1 MGSVS
6 HPPHFDGD
14 NYAAW
19 KAKMKSFLWALDD
32 RVWLAV
38 EEGWEPPTVEETKG
52 EGQSSVTISMLKP
65 RKVWSEDE
73 RNSSTFNQRALNALF
88 TAVSPEQ
95 FNYISK
101 CSTAKEAWD
110 ILEVTH
116 EGNSTVK
123 ESKLQNLITQFENI
137 KMLDDESF
145 SDFYAKLSVIVN
157 GCHNLGDSIPE
168 HRVVKKI
175 LRSLPSRF
183 HAKRTAIEESKDL
196 NIYKLEQLIG
206 SLQTYES
213 DFTEV
218 KKGKNVAF
226 KVNNEKVNEDS
237 FENLTQDE
245 FALLTKQARK
255 FLKLR
260 SSRGRENRNNFDS
273 NSKVPR
279 SRDFS
284 HGNSSKFVKL
294 GEKKSSNDRD
304 KCFECQGYGHHAHE
318 CANTLKKL
326 KDEKNKALT
335 STWSDS
341 DSEKDTESEDD
352 KEVVAFFGT
361 FDGYETDDSEV
372 EEPDSVEVLQK
383 YTALYDITMKVKK
396 ENEELKNKLVQLE
409 SEKNEAEI
417 EHQSQMEHA
426 EKLRESMLEK
436 LHMLA
441 SDNKGLENELSNI
454 KKKVEEFSI
463 GSSKID
469 KMLSY
474 GKISGDKSGLG
485 FDITGSSSTSVTK
498 FVKALQEPSM
508 KVSSDEPFGN
518 SCITTK
524 ESNFVRNFVGP
535 KKFIRSKNFIPIC
548 HFCEKIGH
556 IRPRCYKLQKE
567 NKTKTSWISEKSN
580 LKGRFVA
587 HPKGMNRISKIMPNF
602 LTPNLKQV
610 WRRKKTQICLLDKV
624 SPSSEEDNFT
634 CLVAF
639 TALSSCQ
646 SDTWYLDS
654 GCSRHMTG
662 DKRWFTSF
670 TEDCKNGAVTFG
682 DGKRA
687 RIVGKGEIKT
697 LGIPCLKNVM
707 LVDGLKANLIS
718 ISQIC
723 DDDDAEVLFNK
734 LKCSV
739 KVAKEVDSFEGKRSK
754 DNCYCV
760 NANELHVSDICNKA
774 TDDILDLWH
783 KRLGHMNCKDLIKL
797 SKKEYVRGLP
807 MLTGELGICG
817 ECQVG
822 KQTKSAHKSTNYI
835 STSRPLELMHMDLVG
850 PVQTESIGGKKYILV
865 LVDDFSR
872 FTWVAFLREK
882 SDAFTAFFGLLN
894 KIQNDRVNSNDRV
907 VKLRTDHGTE
917 FENISFSKFCDEKGI
932 DHNFSAPIT
941 PQQNG
946 VVERKNRVL
955 LDMSR
960 VMLTS
965 ARLAKHFWAEAV
977 STACYTANRVY
988 LRPGTKCTPYEI
1000 WKGKKPNV
1008 KHLRVFGSICYIY
1021 RDREMLAKFD
1031 SRSDIGIFIGY
1042 SITSRAYR
1050 VFNKRTQNVMES
1062 INVIVNDSLLNVEQP
1077 ASDEEFFQ
1085 SKSIDGLSTTQGE
1098 VHQNIDSTKVLR
1110 KGHKQVQKDHS
1121 KSDIIGDV
1129 EDQMLTRSKTT
1140 AVVNF
1145 TCYISKI
1152 EPKNAK
1158 EALLDDD

>member
-32 RVWLAV
+32 RVWLVV
-38 EEGWEPPTVEETKG
+38 EEGWETPTVEETKG

-88 TAVSPEQ
+88 IAVLPEQ

-116 EGNSTVK
+116 E
-123 ESKLQNLITQFENI
+123 
-137 KMLDDESF
+137 
-145 SDFYAKLSVIVN
+145 
-157 GCHNLGDSIPE
+157 
-168 HRVVKKI
+168 
-175 LRSLPSRF
+175 
-183 HAKRTAIEESKDL
+183 
-196 NIYKLEQLIG
+196 
-206 SLQTYES
+206 
-213 DFTEV
+213 
-218 KKGKNVAF
+218 AF

-245 FALLTKQARK
+245 FALLTKQAK
-255 FLKLR
+255 KILKLR

-341 DSEKDTESEDD
+341 DSEKDTASEEDD
-352 KEVVAFFGT
+352 EVVAFIGF
-361 FDGYETDDSEV
+361 FYGYETDDSV
-372 EEPDSVEVLQK
+372 VKEPDSVEVLQK

-396 ENEELKNKLVQLE
+396 ENDELKNKLVQLE

-441 SDNKGLENELSNI
+441 SENKILENELSGM

-463 GSSKID
+463 GSRKID

-474 GKISGDKSGLG
+474 GKNSGDRSGLG
-485 FDITGSSSTSVTK
+485 FDFKVTGSSSSSVTK
-498 FVKALQEPSM
+498 FVKALQEPSR
-508 KVSSDEPFGN
+508 KASSDESFGN
-518 SCITTK
+518 SCNTTIR
-524 ESNFVRNFVGP
+524 SNSVIPFVDPNN
-535 KKFIRSKNFIPIC
+535 FIRSKTFTPIC
-548 HFCEKIGH
+548 HFYGKIGH
-556 IRPRCYKLQKE
+556 IRPRCNKLRNE
-567 NKTKTSWISEKSN
+567 NRTKHTTSWISKKSN
-580 LKGRFVA
+580 LKVRFVA
-587 HPKGMNRISKIMPNF
+587 QPKGMNRSSKIMPNSIF
-602 LTPNLKQV
+602 PNLKQV
-610 WRRKKTQICLLDKV
+610 WKRKETQICLLDKM
-624 SPSSEEDNFT
+624 SPSSAEENLT

-639 TALSSCQ
+639 TALSTCQ

-662 DKRWFTSF
+662 DKRWFTTF
-670 TEDCKNGAVTFG
+670 TEDCKNGAVTFE
-682 DGKRA
+682 DGKKA
-687 RIVGKGEIKT
+687 RIVGKEEIKT
-697 LGIPCLKNVM
+697 LGIPCLKDVM

-723 DDDDAEVLFNK
+723 DDDDAEVFFIK
-734 LKCSV
+734 LKYSV
-739 KVAKEVDSFEGKRSK
+739 NVDSGIDIFEGKRSK

-760 NANELHVSDICNKA
+760 NANESHVPSICNKA
-774 TDDILDLWH
+774 IDNVLDLWH
-783 KRLGHMNCKDLIKL
+783 KRLGHMNCKDMIKL

-807 MLTGELGICG
+807 MLVGELGICG

-822 KQTKSAHKSTNYI
+822 KQTKSSHKSTNYI

-850 PVQTESIGGKKYILV
+850 PVQTESIRGKKYILV

-882 SDAFTAFFGLLN
+882 SDAFKAFCGLLN
-894 KIQNDRVNSNDRV
+894 KIQNDRVASNDCVIR
-907 VKLRTDHGTE
+907 LRTDHGTE
-917 FENISFSKFCDEKGI
+917 FENTSFSKFCDEKGI
-932 DHNFSAPIT
+932 THNFSAPIT

-965 ARLAKHFWAEAV
+965 ARLINHFWAEAV
-977 STACYTANRVY
+977 STACYTTNRVY

-1000 WKGKKPNV
+1000 WNGKKPNV

-1021 RDREMLAKFD
+1021 RVREMLAKFD
-1031 SRSDIGIFIGY
+1031 SRSDIGIFLGY
-1042 SITSRAYR
+1042 SLTSREYK
-1050 VFNKRTQNVMES
+1050 VFNKRTKNVMES
-1062 INVIVNDSLLNVEQP
+1062 INVVVNDSSLNIEQP
-1077 ASDEEFFQ
+1077 A
-1085 SKSIDGLSTTQGE
+1085 
-1098 VHQNIDSTKVLR
+1098 
-1110 KGHKQVQKDHS
+1110 
-1121 KSDIIGDV
+1121 
-1129 EDQMLTRSKTT
+1129 
-1140 AVVNF
+1140 
-1145 TCYISKI
+1145 
-1152 EPKNAK
+1152 
-1158 EALLDDD
+1158 

>member
-6 HPPHFDGD
+6 YPPHFDGD

-32 RVWLAV
+32 RVWLVV

-123 ESKLQNLITQFENI
+123 ESKLQNLIIQFENI

-175 LRSLPSRF
+175 LRSLPSTF

-196 NIYKLEQLIG
+196 NTYKLEQLIG

-226 KVNNEKVNEDS
+226 KVNNE
-237 FENLTQDE
+237 T
-245 FALLTKQARK
+245 
-255 FLKLR
+255 
-260 SSRGRENRNNFDS
+260 
-273 NSKVPR
+273 
-279 SRDFS
+279 
-284 HGNSSKFVKL
+284 
-294 GEKKSSNDRD
+294 
-304 KCFECQGYGHHAHE
+304 
-318 CANTLKKL
+318 L

-341 DSEKDTESEDD
+341 DSEKDTASEDD
-352 KEVVAFFGT
+352 DEVVAFVGIL
-361 FDGYETDDSEV
+361 DGYETDDS
-372 EEPDSVEVLQK
+372 
-383 YTALYDITMKVKK
+383 
-396 ENEELKNKLVQLE
+396 LE
-409 SEKNEAEI
+409 SEKKEVEI

-436 LHMLA
+436 LHMLV
-441 SDNKGLENELSNI
+441 SDNEILENELRGM

-463 GSSKID
+463 GSRKFD

-474 GKISGDKSGLG
+474 GKNSDDRSGLG
-485 FDITGSSSTSVTK
+485 FDFNVTGSSSSSVTK
-498 FVKALQEPSM
+498 FVKALQEPSR
-508 KVSSDEPFGN
+508 KESSDEPFGN
-518 SCITTK
+518 SCTTTNK
-524 ESNFVRNFVGP
+524 PNSVSTFVDPRN
-535 KKFIRSKNFIPIC
+535 FIRSKTFIPTC
-548 HFCEKIGH
+548 HFCGKIGH
-556 IRPRCYKLQKE
+556 IRPRCNKLRKE
-567 NKTKTSWISEKSN
+567 DRTKHTTHWMSRKSN
-580 LKGRFVA
+580 LKMRFVA
-587 HPKGMNRISKIMPNF
+587 NPKRMNRISKRMLNSI
-602 LTPNLKQV
+602 TPNLKQV
-610 WRRKKTQICLLDKV
+610 WRRKETQVCLLDKM
-624 SPSSEEDNFT
+624 SPSSDEDNLT

-639 TALSSCQ
+639 TALSTCQ

-662 DKRWFTSF
+662 DKRWFTTF

-687 RIVGKGEIKT
+687 RIVGKREIKT
-697 LGIPCLKNVM
+697 LGIPCLKDVM

-723 DDDDAEVLFNK
+723 DDDDVEVLFNK
-734 LKCSV
+734 LKCCV
-739 KVAKEVDSFEGKRSK
+739 KVASGIDIFEGKRSK

-760 NANELHVSDICNKA
+760 NANESHVPNICNKA
-774 TDDILDLWH
+774 TDDVLDLWH
-783 KRLGHMNCKDLIKL
+783 KRLGHMNCKDMIKL

-807 MLTGELGICG
+807 MLAGELGICG

-822 KQTKSAHKSTNYI
+822 KQTKSSHKSTNYI

-882 SDAFTAFFGLLN
+882 SDAFKAFCGLLN
-894 KIQNDRVNSNDRV
+894 RIQNDRVASNDRV
-907 VKLRTDHGTE
+907 IKLRTDHGTE
-917 FENISFSKFCDEKGI
+917 FENTSFSEFCDEKGI
-932 DHNFSAPIT
+932 AHNFSAPIT

-965 ARLAKHFWAEAV
+965 ARLTSHFWAEAV
-977 STACYTANRVY
+977 STACYTVNKVY
-988 LRPGTKCTPYEI
+988 L
-1000 WKGKKPNV
+1000 
-1008 KHLRVFGSICYIY
+1008 
-1021 RDREMLAKFD
+1021 
-1031 SRSDIGIFIGY
+1031 
-1042 SITSRAYR
+1042 
-1050 VFNKRTQNVMES
+1050 
-1062 INVIVNDSLLNVEQP
+1062 
-1077 ASDEEFFQ
+1077 
-1085 SKSIDGLSTTQGE
+1085 
-1098 VHQNIDSTKVLR
+1098 
-1110 KGHKQVQKDHS
+1110 
-1121 KSDIIGDV
+1121 
-1129 EDQMLTRSKTT
+1129 
-1140 AVVNF
+1140 
-1145 TCYISKI
+1145 
-1152 EPKNAK
+1152 
-1158 EALLDDD
+1158 

>member
-1 MGSVS
+1 MNRVMGSVS

-38 EEGWEPPTVEETKG
+38 EEGWEPPIVKETKG
-52 EGQSSVTISMLKP
+52 EGQSSVTMSLLKP
-65 RKVWSEDE
+65 RREWSEEE
-73 RNSSTFNQRALNALF
+73 RCFSTFNQRALNALF

-101 CSTAKEAWD
+101 CITAKEAWD

-123 ESKLQNLITQFENI
+123 ESKLQNLITKFENI

-196 NIYKLEQLIG
+196 NTYKLEQLIG

-213 DFTEV
+213 DFTEG
-218 KKGKNVAF
+218 KKGENVAF
-226 KVNNEKVNEDS
+226 KVNNEKMNEDP
-237 FENLTQDE
+237 FETLTQDE

-260 SSRGRENRNNFDS
+260 SSRGHESRNNFDS

-279 SRDFS
+279 SRDVS
-284 HGNSSKFVKL
+284 HGNTPKSVKL
-294 GEKKSSNDRD
+294 GEKKSWNDKDR
-304 KCFECQGYGHHAHE
+304 CFECQGYGHHAHE
-318 CANTLKKL
+318 CANTLKRL

-341 DSEKDTESEDD
+341 GSDKDTASEDD
-352 KEVVAFFGT
+352 EEVVAFIGNFE
-361 FDGYETDDSEV
+361 GYETDDSEV

-409 SEKNEAEI
+409 SEKKEAEI

-441 SDNKGLENELSNI
+441 SDNKGLESELNDI
-454 KKKVEEFSI
+454 KKKVEVFSI
-463 GSSKID
+463 GSSKIE

-474 GKISGDKSGLG
+474 GKISGDRSGLG
-485 FDITGSSSTSVTK
+485 FDITGSSSTSITK
-498 FVKALQEPSM
+498 FVKAVQEPSR

-524 ESNFVRNFVGP
+524 ESNSVRNFVDS
-535 KKFIRSKNFIPIC
+535 KKFIRSKTFIPIC

-556 IRPRCYKLQKE
+556 IRPRCYKLRKE
-567 NKTKTSWISEKSN
+567 NQTKHTTSWISEKSN

-610 WRRKKTQICLLDKV
+610 WRRKETQICLLDEV
-624 SPSSEEDNFT
+624 SPSSEEDNLT

-662 DKRWFTSF
+662 DKRWFTTF
-670 TEDCKNGAVTFG
+670 TEECKNGAVTFG

-760 NANELHVSDICNKA
+760 NANELHVPDICNKA
-774 TDDILDLWH
+774 TDDVLDLWH
-783 KRLGHMNCKDLIKL
+783 KRLDHMNCKDLIKL

-807 MLTGELGICG
+807 LLTGELNFFLGLQVKQVEDGIF
-817 ECQVG
+817 VF
-822 KQTKSAHKSTNYI
+822 QTKYASDLVKKFGLTSAKPVPNPMATTTKLHKDPNGKSVDQTLYRSMI
-835 STSRPLELMHMDLVG
+835 GGLLYLTASRPD
-850 PVQTESIGGKKYILV
+850 
-865 LVDDFSR
+865 
-872 FTWVAFLREK
+872 
-882 SDAFTAFFGLLN
+882 
-894 KIQNDRVNSNDRV
+894 
-907 VKLRTDHGTE
+907 
-917 FENISFSKFCDEKGI
+917 ISFSVGAC
-932 DHNFSAPIT
+932 
-941 PQQNG
+941 
-946 VVERKNRVL
+946 
-955 LDMSR
+955 
-960 VMLTS
+960 
-965 ARLAKHFWAEAV
+965 ARYQADPKESHLEAV
-977 STACYTANRVY
+977 KRIIRYVSGTVEFGLHYSFETNSEIVGFSDADWAGNADDRKSTSGGCFYVGNNLVA
-988 LRPGTKCTPYEI
+988 
-1000 WKGKKPNV
+1000 WHSKK
-1008 KHLRVFGSICYIY
+1008 
-1021 RDREMLAKFD
+1021 
-1031 SRSDIGIFIGY
+1031 
-1042 SITSRAYR
+1042 
-1050 VFNKRTQNVMES
+1050 QNCVS
-1062 INVIVNDSLLNVEQP
+1062 
-1077 ASDEEFFQ
+1077 
-1085 SKSIDGLSTTQGE
+1085 LSTTKAEYIAAGSCCTQLLWMKQMLRDYGL
-1098 VHQNIDSTKVLR
+1098 HQNAFSISCDNTSAINISKNPVQHSRTKHIDIRHHFIRVLVEEKVLVLDYIATEHQLADLFTKPLDTHRFETLR
-1110 KGHKQVQKDHS
+1110 K
-1121 KSDIIGDV
+1121 
-1129 EDQMLTRSKTT
+1129 
-1140 AVVNF
+1140 
-1145 TCYISKI
+1145 
-1152 EPKNAK
+1152 
-1158 EALLDDD
+1158 ALGLCRVS